1 MVRKSEILQI
11 VPRLPGENDGVGDY
25 ARTLA
30 QKLSDLGQVET
41 LFATADSALAQKNFA
56 HVILHYVNYGYQKRG
71 VPFALLPILREIRA
85 RHAGRFLTIFH
96 ELYASSPPWKSA
108 FWLRPFQLQIA
119 RAIIQLSDACIV
131 SSETMRAQVV
141 AAVYDRRRRSQSAAT
156 VQKIRVHPVFSNF
169 GEPVLSADQLANR
182 SLHRWM
188 ICGGTALLE
197 RSVRSFRA
205 IVHRI
210 PEEIAVR
217 ELFVIGGNENPAARA
232 AVAAVY
238 DRRRRSQ
245 SAATTNIGVEYR
257 PEIAPADASQILSSC
272 SFAWLDY
279 FHRRD
284 VPTDIILKSSVFAGL
299 CAHGVVPVF
308 PHRGS
313 TIGIKDDGL
322 PGPCFIDRNTSNL
335 PALGTMAK
343 MRADFYNW
351 YHRHAA
357 AEHLVRDIAMT
368 LGLEQSKSNS

>member
-11 VPRLPGENDGVGDY
+11 VPRLPGESDGVGDY
-25 ARTLA
+25 AQTLA

-71 VPFALLPILREIRA
+71 VPFALLPILREIRT

-96 ELYASSPPWKSA
+96 ELHASGPPWQSA
-108 FWLRPFQLQIA
+108 FWLRPWQRQIA
-119 RAIIQLSDACIV
+119 RSIAQMSDAAIV
-131 SSETMRAQVV
+131 SSETMLRELRQLRP
-141 AAVYDRRRRSQSAAT
+141 DISAS
-156 VQKIRVHPVFSNF
+156 VHPVFSNF
-169 GEPVLSADQLANR
+169 GEPALSPDQLANR
-182 SLHRWM
+182 SPHRWV

-205 IVHRI
+205 IVDRI

-217 ELFVIGGNENPAARA
+217 ELFVIGGNENPAVRA
-232 AVAAVY
+232 SVAAVY

-245 SAATTNIGVEYR
+245 SAATTNIRVDYQ
-257 PEIAPADASQILSSC
+257 PEIDAVEASQILTSC

-313 TIGIKDDGL
+313 AIGIKDDLL

-335 PALGTMAK
+335 PAPETAAK

-351 YHRHAA
+351 HHRHAA
-357 AEHLVRDIAMT
+357 AEYVVGDIAMT
-368 LGLEQSKSNS
+368 LGLEQFKSN